1 MRMSNRNDDGTAFV
15 DFTSHFNRIV
25 IGRHWSLSL
34 VVIVQVTQSKSLF
47 NSIQFNSI
55 HSFIQSSI
63 LLEIIVRDGTVFV
76 DSISL
81 QWKRHCCHLFRSDN
95 GSLYS
100 FIHSFIKQKY
110 KYRYR
115 YIAVK
120 DESACRLYIASI
132 ESSLLFIVVICSSL
146 TMEALPSYS
155 TCSFIL
161 SFVRWFNPSPSCSG
175 WSY

>member
-1 MRMSNRNDDGTAFV
+1 MPSSSCFHQWSRKQQIRFDIVDSSINENVSRNDDGTAFV

-25 IGRHWSLSL
+25 IGRHWSSL
-34 VVIVQVTQSKSLF
+34 VVIVQVTQSKSL
-47 NSIQFNSI
+47 FNSI

-100 FIHSFIKQKY
+100 FIHSSNRNINIDILQSKMK
-110 KYRYR
+110 
-115 YIAVK
+115 A
-120 DESACRLYIASI
+120 L
-132 ESSLLFIVVICSSL
+132 VVF
-146 TMEALPSYS
+146 T
-155 TCSFIL
+155 
-161 SFVRWFNPSPSCSG
+161 SPQ
-175 WSY
+175 